1 MYTVLVSYFK
11 ISFNRPTR
19 AGSRRKKIFRVAF
32 ELFARSRV
40 DFEIGLIDSLRNSGS
55 WDNLHKRLSQNL
67 DAILRHWNLFTEMAG
82 NDMIRTVFPL

>member
-32 ELFARSRV
+32 ELFARSRI
-40 DFEIGLIDSLRNSGS
+40 DFEIGLIGSLRNSGS
-55 WDNLHKRLSQNL
+55 WTTYIKGFRRISTRSSG
-67 DAILRHWNLFTEMAG
+67 IGNLFTEMAG

>member
-32 ELFARSRV
+32 ELFARSRI
-40 DFEIGLIDSLRNSGS
+40 DFEIGLIGSLRNSGS
-55 WDNLHKRLSQNL
+55 LTTYIK
-67 DAILRHWNLFTEMAG
+67 AFAEMAG